1 MQMIASLLHCILYP
15 WKHGSIK
22 NWISNFVLFVSDIE
36 TDDSDEFHYDT
47 GDSKSDSDSEMD
59 VDDSDYIPSQE
70 MYSQSSN
77 ENYKFS
83 QVSKLFID

>member
-1 MQMIASLLHCILYP
+1 
-15 WKHGSIK
+15 
-22 NWISNFVLFVSDIE
+22 LFVSDIE